1 MNHAAEPL
9 QQVDRVFVRWRG
21 RRLLYFAGCD
31 YHRLA
36 SHPRVLAAVRRGL
49 KEFGLNVASS
59 RKTTGNHALYERLE
73 RELARF
79 FHAEQAV
86 LVDNGYLTN
95 LAVAQA
101 FKGEFTH
108 ALIDSRAHGCLA
120 DAAVLLGARVV
131 TFAHRDAAACAG
143 QLRKLGAKARPIVLT
158 DGMFAHDGS
167 VAPLDRYLAALP
179 AKGVL
184 LVDDAHG
191 AGVLGKAGQGTPSH
205 FGLRDARIIQTIT
218 LSKAFG
224 AFGGAILGQREVASA
239 ILARSRSFTGATPM
253 PLPIAAAASESLRV
267 FLSHPQFQ
275 SRLHANVLWVWK
287 RLRAGGIGL
296 PDQPGP
302 VLPITP
308 ASPLEAKRLKRRLLA
323 AGIFPPL
330 IRYPGG
336 PEGGYFRIVISSQH
350 TRPQLAKLVAALC
363 GANRRTM
370 PDHGH

>member
-9 QQVDRVFVRWRG
+9 QQIDRVFVRWRG

-31 YHRLA
+31 YYRLA

-59 RKTTGNHALYERLE
+59 RKTTGNHALYETLE

-79 FHAEQAV
+79 FRAEQAV
-86 LVDNGYLTN
+86 LVDNGYMTN

-120 DAAVLLGARVV
+120 DAAVLLGAKVV
-131 TFAHRDAAACAG
+131 PFAHRDASDYQR
-143 QLRKLGAKARPIVLT
+143 QLRGLDAGARPIVLT

-167 VAPLDRYLAALP
+167 LAPLDSYVKDLP
-179 AKGVL
+179 ANGVL

-205 FGLRDARIIQTIT
+205 FGLRDPRIIQTVT

-224 AFGGAILGQREVASA
+224 AFGGAILGPRPVAEA
-239 ILARSRSFTGATPM
+239 ILAKSRCFTGATPM
-253 PLPIAAAASESLRV
+253 PLPLAAGALESLRI
-267 FLSHPQFQ
+267 FKASPQLQ
-275 SRLHANVLWVWK
+275 ECLHANVLWVWEK
-287 RLRAGGIGL
+287 LQAGGLHL

-302 VLPITP
+302 VLPVVP
-308 ASPLEAKRLKRRLLA
+308 ASPTEAKRLKRRLLA

-336 PEGGYFRIVISSQH
+336 SENGYFRLVISSQH
-350 TRPQLAKLVAALC
+350 TRAQLAALVAAL
-363 GANRRTM
+363 T
-370 PDHGH
+370 

>member
-31 YHRLA
+31 YYRLA

-59 RKTTGNHALYERLE
+59 RKTTGNHALYELLE

-79 FHAEQAV
+79 FRVEQAV

-108 ALIDSRAHGCLA
+108 VLIDSRAHGCLA
-120 DAAVLLGARVV
+120 DAAVLLGAQVV
-131 TFAHRDAAACAG
+131 TFAHRDAVDCEG
-143 QLRKLGAKARPIVLT
+143 QLRKLGTGARPIVLT

-179 AKGVL
+179 TNGAL

-218 LSKAFG
+218 MSKAFG
-224 AFGGAILGQREVASA
+224 TFGGAILGPRSLAQA
-239 ILARSRSFTGATPM
+239 ILAKSRSFTGATPM
-253 PLPIAAAASESLRV
+253 PLPIAAAALESLRV
-267 FLSHPQFQ
+267 FDASPQLQ
-275 SRLHANVLWVWK
+275 PRLHANVLWVWD
-287 RLRAGGIGL
+287 RLRSGGVQL
-296 PDQPGP
+296 PDQSGP
-302 VLPITP
+302 VIPVVP
-308 ASPLEAKRLKRRLLA
+308 ASPLEAKRLKRRLLT

-350 TRPQLAKLVAALC
+350 TRPQLAKLVAALTPL
-363 GANRRTM
+363 G
-370 PDHGH
+370 